1 MVLVSLSPHS
11 FWKLKISLDWWY
23 FPQWFSQV
31 VEITQ
36 TEIVQILS
44 RPFQEAF
51 LSQSVPESHHSLPF
65 TLEACPRKLTPK
77 EVAKIVYQS
86 FRFSQGSIELQFSM
100 LYQAFQYFWSQEVDI
115 KECEQ
120 KFVKMLKVGKKYSET
135 FVNSGGI
142 SITVA
147 KWVDMGLSSTG
158 AHKRVSADNLEE
170 MTGKYGRANPFISML
185 LTWKGH
191 IERYDRDGSYS
202 VSKIRRYENI
212 LWILSAM
219 VEQDMKYIFQVE
231 KRYGVSS
238 ALKDEYVWRPDRFPE
253 NDGKNNQLDRFFSYF
268 VWYIVKWHKTW
279 DDFFDKYFSLLR
291 WYFKDWIASLPT
303 KSRLKS
309 SEISLRDKIKSTSR
323 SSRDEVITQEDIAD
337 LLAFYN
343 STHSNSL
350 VMIDEV
356 FSKTL

>member
-1 MVLVSLSPHS
+1 
-11 FWKLKISLDWWY
+11 
-23 FPQWFSQV
+23 
-31 VEITQ
+31 
-36 TEIVQILS
+36 
-44 RPFQEAF
+44 
-51 LSQSVPESHHSLPF
+51 
-65 TLEACPRKLTPK
+65 
-77 EVAKIVYQS
+77 
-86 FRFSQGSIELQFSM
+86 M
-100 LYQAFQYFWSQEVDI
+100 LYQAFQYFWPQEVDI

-212 LWILSAM
+212 FWILSAI

-231 KRYGVSS
+231 KRYGASS
-238 ALKDEYVWRPDRFPE
+238 APKDEYVWRPDRFPE

-268 VWYIVKWHKTW
+268 VWYIIKWNKAW
-279 DDFFDKYFSLLR
+279 GEFFDKYFSLLR

-323 SSRDEVITQEDIAD
+323 SFRDKAITQEDIAD